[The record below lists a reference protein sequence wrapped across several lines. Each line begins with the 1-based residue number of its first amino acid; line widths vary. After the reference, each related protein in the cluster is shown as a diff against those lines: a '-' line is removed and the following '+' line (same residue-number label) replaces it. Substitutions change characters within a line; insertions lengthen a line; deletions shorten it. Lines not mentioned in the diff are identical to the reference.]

1 MLIAKRGLSHIEVMI
16 SFVLFLSFVGFILF
30 FFNPFTNS
38 RLADSSLSY
47 LENKFANDF
56 SAELRQIS
64 IKISDYYGDE
74 EIPILI
80 PDIPSE
86 MNVGVE
92 SKEGRVLPSIRDTL
106 SGMVYL
112 DRQGEN
118 FVILLFSEDLTP
130 YSPPP
135 GQTAPF
141 SEENYTIA
149 STINKKVLSERK
161 ILELNES
168 YYREYNGLRE
178 MLSLPGSVDF
188 DFALLLRNNEIVG
201 ERKLPQ
207 GQEVFSSFK
216 REEVLLQNGER
227 EFADLIVRV
236 W

>member
-1 MLIAKRGLSHIEVMI
+1 MY
-16 SFVLFLSFVGFILF
+16 
-30 FFNPFTNS
+30 
-38 RLADSSLSY
+38 SS
-47 LENKFANDF
+47 
-56 SAELRQIS
+56 
-64 IKISDYYGDE
+64 
-74 EIPILI
+74 
-80 PDIPSE
+80 PS
-86 MNVGVE
+86 
-92 SKEGRVLPSIRDTL
+92 
-106 SGMVYL
+106 
-112 DRQGEN
+112 
-118 FVILLFSEDLTP
+118 
-130 YSPPP
+130 
-135 GQTAPF
+135 QTALF

>member
-86 MNVGVE
+86 MNVRVE

-118 FVILLFSEDLTP
+118 FVILLFSD
-130 YSPPP
+130 SN
-135 GQTAPF
+135 
-141 SEENYTIA
+141 S
-149 STINKKVLSERK
+149 
-161 ILELNES
+161 
-168 YYREYNGLRE
+168 
-178 MLSLPGSVDF
+178 
-188 DFALLLRNNEIVG
+188 
-201 ERKLPQ
+201 
-207 GQEVFSSFK
+207 
-216 REEVLLQNGER
+216 
-227 EFADLIVRV
+227 
-236 W
+236 